1 MFAQIDNANHGEEN
15 NGYIMLE
22 HMIKKKNYKNSK

>member
-22 HMIKKKNYKNSK
+22 HMIKKNYKNSK